1 MSTEVSTSAYKS
13 IAFELLVAILRIS
26 QLWQSAKQKYSLKL
40 VINNE
45 FQGNQLAEN
54 RIKLT
59 QASWHD
65 CALYYVQI
73 HNLFQPI
80 NITSCTLL
88 GIEFSDSSP
97 FCMGRVQ
104 TFNVKRSMVEHR
116 SSINSSQSTW
126 SKECFT
132 GWRKPK
138 TSYQGLIWQDQF
150 FLYNVF
156 LTTISM
162 SFLKMTWCV

>member
-59 QASWHD
+59 QAS
-65 CALYYVQI
+65 
-73 HNLFQPI
+73 
-80 NITSCTLL
+80 
-88 GIEFSDSSP
+88 
-97 FCMGRVQ
+97 
-104 TFNVKRSMVEHR
+104 
-116 SSINSSQSTW
+116 
-126 SKECFT
+126 
-132 GWRKPK
+132 
-138 TSYQGLIWQDQF
+138 
-150 FLYNVF
+150 
-156 LTTISM
+156 
-162 SFLKMTWCV
+162 